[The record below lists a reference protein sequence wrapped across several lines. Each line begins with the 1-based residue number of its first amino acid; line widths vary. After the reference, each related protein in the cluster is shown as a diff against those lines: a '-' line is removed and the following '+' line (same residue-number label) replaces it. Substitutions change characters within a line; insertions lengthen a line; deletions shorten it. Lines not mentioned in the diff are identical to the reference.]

1 MIKNNRILMKNW
13 IEKEQHSK
21 DDIQSLNEIL
31 KIPKFIC
38 SLLLQ
43 RNINSLE
50 KAKQFFRPNLDLLHD
65 PFLMKDMLK
74 VVELIEASKTKKIMI
89 LGDYD
94 VDGTTSTA
102 MLFKYFDN
110 KGFNISYYI
119 PDRYKEG
126 YGVSLESIEYAEKNN
141 FSLIVTVDCGIKAL
155 TQVDLAK
162 SKGIDVIICDHH
174 LPGEK
179 LPNAY
184 GIVNPKQLG
193 CEYPFKDLCGCG
205 IAYKLITAHNLT
217 SKTPTD
223 IYNYLDFVAL
233 ATISDMMPLIDENRL
248 MVFYGLKILNTK
260 PRVGLRNFLRSLNNK
275 VDESKVSFN
284 IGPRINAAGRMKN
297 GKIIV
302 DLLIEEDLDRANRL
316 SNEIEFLNQNRRKIE
331 KNVVED
337 AEHQI
342 NDKSFTNTVYS
353 KEWNKGVLGIVASRL
368 IEKSYKP
375 TIVMTD
381 SDEELLTGS
390 VRSVKGFD
398 VYEALLKCKENIYQF
413 GGHKYAAG
421 LKVKKS
427 KFEQFKLQFENT
439 VNNTVKGEMF
449 YKKFL
454 YDLLIDFSEINYN
467 YIKILSRMSPFGLGN
482 KRPVFRTND
491 CTINEKLKFVG
502 KESQIVKSTII
513 DSLGNKLPFICF
525 DKKDQLIDLNSKF
538 DILYTISINSFSDK
552 NQVELTIKEINLK
565 K

>member
-1 MIKNNRILMKNW
+1 MKNW
-13 IEKEQHSK
+13 IEKEQPSK

-162 SKGIDVIICDHH
+162 SKGIEVIICDHH

-302 DLLIEEDLDRANRL
+302 DLLIEEDADRANRL
-316 SNEIEFLNQNRRKIE
+316 SNEIEYLNQNRRKIE
-331 KNVVED
+331 KNVVEE

-342 NDKSFTNTVYS
+342 SDKSFTNTVYS

-398 VYEALLKCKENIYQF
+398 VYEALLKCEENIYQF

-449 YKKFL
+449 NKKFP

-482 KRPVFRTND
+482 KRPIFRTND

-538 DILYTISINSFSDK
+538 DILFTISINSFSGK
-552 NQVELTIKEINLK
+552 NQVELTLKEINLK